1 MVVMLLEMLE
11 DLVVLV
17 VVAVVLIHALLQVL
31 WLEMV
36 TIHQQLLHKEILVEL
51 EQELQLDHKKLVV
64 VVELVLLEQM
74 RHQVVQQTEAPELQ
88 QI

>member
-1 MVVMLLEMLE
+1 
-11 DLVVLV
+11 
-17 VVAVVLIHALLQVL
+17 LLQVL